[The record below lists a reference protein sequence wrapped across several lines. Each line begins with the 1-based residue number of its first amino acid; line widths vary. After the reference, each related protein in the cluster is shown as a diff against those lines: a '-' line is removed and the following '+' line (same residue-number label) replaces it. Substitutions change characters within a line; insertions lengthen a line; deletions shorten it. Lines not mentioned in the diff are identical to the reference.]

1 MNTQPPVLN
10 PARPEPVEGSTSTS
24 PFGMSPPP
32 FGLSLSKPSPAQAEH
47 ALAPYLSYICDAC
60 GYIYNEADGDPDGG
74 LAPGT
79 RYADIPDDWAC
90 PLCGVTKA
98 DFTPY
103 TPPTLDALRAGMTG
117 HTPVATRGAAGVL
130 IVGAGR
136 AGWQMAEALRAL
148 DADLPITVVTACAGD
163 VYDKPLLSIA
173 MARSTALEAM
183 VKESG
188 AAAAARLNVRLLSH
202 TQAVRICADTKQ
214 LRTTRGNL
222 KYDRLVL
229 AHGAQAA
236 LPPTLPASMCW
247 RINHLAAYQKLR
259 AALGDTPKDVAI
271 VGAGLIGSELANDLA
286 LGGHRITLLDVQTE
300 PLARWSAE
308 GAGSQLLDA
317 WKDLAIRF
325 VGGVQVAQLEQV
337 AGRYRITTTCG
348 QRFAADQVIAAA
360 GLSTPPR
367 LALSADLKWDNG
379 ISVDPASL
387 KTSDGHIHA
396 MGDCIAINGQP
407 SRFIEPIA
415 RQARAIAA
423 DICGAA
429 AAPYEPRSAVV
440 RVKTTS
446 RPLTLH

>member
-1 MNTQPPVLN
+1 MSAPVSV
-10 PARPEPVEGSTSTS
+10 RPEPVEG
-24 PFGMSPPP
+24 
-32 FGLSLSKPSPAQAEH
+32 
-47 ALAPYLSYICDAC
+47 LATYLSYICDAC

-98 DFTPY
+98 DFTLY
-103 TPPTLDALRAGMTG
+103 TPPSLDALRAGMQATA
-117 HTPVATRGAAGVL
+117 PVATRGAAGVL

-148 DADLPITVVTACAGD
+148 DAELPITVVTACAGD
-163 VYDKPLLSIA
+163 VYDKPMLSIA
-173 MARSTALEAM
+173 MARGTAQEAM

-202 TQAVRICADTKQ
+202 THAVRICADTHQ
-214 LRTTRGNL
+214 LRTTRGVL
-222 KYDRLVL
+222 RYERLVL

-236 LPPTLPASMCW
+236 LPPSLPAAMCW

-259 AALGDTPKDVAI
+259 AALGETPKDVAI

-286 LGGHRITLLDVQTE
+286 LGGHRVTLLDVQTE
-300 PLARWSAE
+300 PLARWSTE
-308 GAGSQLLDA
+308 GAGTLLLDA

-360 GLSTPPR
+360 GLATPPR
-367 LALSADLKWDNG
+367 LALSAELKWNNG
-379 ISVDPASL
+379 IAVDPTTM
-387 KTSDGHIHA
+387 KTSHEHIHA

-423 DICGAA
+423 DICDATP
-429 AAPYEPRSAVV
+429 APYEPRSAVV

>member
-1 MNTQPPVLN
+1 MNTPLSKMSLPPFEMN
-10 PARPEPVEGSTSTS
+10 PPQFEL
-24 PFGMSPPP
+24 SPPP
-32 FGLSLSKPSPAQAEH
+32 FGLSLSKPSPTQAES
-47 ALAPYLSYICDAC
+47 AQSPWLSYICDAC

-74 LAPGT
+74 LPPGT

-98 DFTPY
+98 DFTPW
-103 TPPTLDALRAGMTG
+103 TPPSLDTLRAGIT
-117 HTPVATRGAAGVL
+117 HSAPVATRGAAGVL

-148 DADLPITVVTACAGD
+148 DAAMPITIVTACAGD

-173 MARSTALEAM
+173 MARNTALAAM
-183 VKESG
+183 IKESG

-236 LPPTLPASMCW
+236 LPAELPAALCW

-259 AALGDTPKDVAI
+259 TALGDTPKDVAI

-308 GAGSQLLDA
+308 GAGTQLLDA

-360 GLSTPPR
+360 GLATPPR
-367 LALSADLKWDNG
+367 LALSADLTWDNG
-379 ISVDPASL
+379 IAVDAANL
-387 KTSDGHIHA
+387 KTSNKLIHA

-423 DICGAA
+423 DICGAPP
-429 AAPYEPRSAVV
+429 APYEPRAAVV

>member
-1 MNTQPPVLN
+1 MNTLEPG
-10 PARPEPVEGSTSTS
+10 PEPTT
-24 PFGMSPPP
+24 P
-32 FGLSLSKPSPAQAEH
+32 FGLSLSKPPPDVSA
-47 ALAPYLSYICDAC
+47 YLSYICEAC

-103 TPPTLDALRAGMTG
+103 TVPSMDALRAGMTG
-117 HTPVATRGAAGVL
+117 SAQVVTRGEAGVV

-148 DADLPITVVTACAGD
+148 NAALPITVVSNCAGD
-163 VYDKPLLSIA
+163 VYDKPMLSIA
-173 MARSTALEAM
+173 MARGLSPESLAR
-183 VKESG
+183 ESG
-188 AAAAARLNVRLLSH
+188 AAAALRLNVRLMAN
-202 TQAVRICADTKQ
+202 TQAVRICTDTRT
-214 LRTTRGNL
+214 LRTTRGAL

-229 AHGAQAA
+229 AHGAQAVLPPA
-236 LPPTLPASMCW
+236 LPAALCW
-247 RINHLAAYQKLR
+247 RINHLGAYQKLR

-286 LGGHRITLLDVQTE
+286 LGGHRITLLDIQAA
-300 PLARWSAE
+300 PLARWPFESA
-308 GAGSQLLDA
+308 GAPLLEA
-317 WKDLAIRF
+317 WKDLSIHF
-325 VGGVQVAQLEQV
+325 VGGVQVAALEQI
-337 AGRYRITTTCG
+337 AGRYRLTTTCG

-360 GLSTPPR
+360 GLQTPPR
-367 LALSADLKWDNG
+367 LAQSASLTWNNG
-379 ISVDPASL
+379 IAVDAATLRS
-387 KTSDGHIHA
+387 SDERIHA
-396 MGDCIAINGQP
+396 MGDCITIDGQP
-407 SRFIEPIA
+407 SRFIEPIG

-423 DICGAA
+423 DICGATP
-429 AAPYEPRSAVV
+429 APYETRAAVV

>member
-1 MNTQPPVLN
+1 MNTPPFD
-10 PARPEPVEGSTSTS
+10 TST
-24 PFGMSPPP
+24 PP
-32 FGLSLSKPSPAQAEH
+32 FGLSLSKPPPTAVES

-103 TPPTLDALRAGMTG
+103 TPPSLDALRAGLQTS
-117 HTPVATRGAAGVL
+117 TPVATRGAAGVL

-148 DADLPITVVTACAGD
+148 DATLPITLVTACAGD

-188 AAAAARLNVRLLSH
+188 TAAAARLNVHLLSH

-236 LPPTLPASMCW
+236 LPPTLPAALCW

-259 AALGDTPKDVAI
+259 AALGDTPQDVAI

-286 LGGHRITLLDVQTE
+286 LGGHRITLLDVQAE
-300 PLARWSAE
+300 PLARWSSE

-360 GLSTPPR
+360 GLATPPR
-367 LALSADLKWDNG
+367 LALSADLKWNNG
-379 ISVDPASL
+379 IAVDPANL
-387 KTSDGHIHA
+387 KTSNGHIHA

-423 DICGAA
+423 DICGTTP
-429 AAPYEPRSAVV
+429 APYEPRSAVV

>member
-1 MNTQPPVLN
+1 MTAFAPTAVASAVQ
-10 PARPEPVEGSTSTS
+10 
-24 PFGMSPPP
+24 
-32 FGLSLSKPSPAQAEH
+32 
-47 ALAPYLSYICDAC
+47 ALAPWQQYICDAC

-103 TPPTLDALRAGMTG
+103 TAPTLDALRAGMQTS
-117 HTPVATRGAAGVL
+117 TPVATRGASGVV

-148 DADLPITVVTACAGD
+148 DAELPITVVSACAGD
-163 VYDKPLLSIA
+163 VYDKPMLSIA
-173 MARSTALEAM
+173 MARNTALDAM

-188 AAAAARLNVRLLSH
+188 ASAAARLNVRLLSH
-202 TQAVRICADTKQ
+202 THAVRICADTNQ
-214 LRTTRGNL
+214 LRTTRGVL
-222 KYDRLVL
+222 RYERLVL

-236 LPPTLPASMCW
+236 LPPALPAALCW

-259 AALGDTPKDVAI
+259 AALGNVDVTGPKDVTI

-286 LGGHRITLLDVQTE
+286 LGGHRITLLDVQAE

-308 GAGSQLLDA
+308 SAGTQLLEA

-360 GLSTPPR
+360 GLQTPPR
-367 LALSADLKWDNG
+367 LAISADLKWDNG
-379 ISVDPASL
+379 IAVDAANL
-387 KTSDGHIHA
+387 KTSAERIHA

-423 DICGAA
+423 DICGTTP
-429 AAPYEPRSAVV
+429 APYVPRAAVV

-446 RPLTLH
+446 QPLTLH

>member
-1 MNTQPPVLN
+1 MNTSLN
-10 PARPEPVEGSTSTS
+10 TIAAAV
-24 PFGMSPPP
+24 
-32 FGLSLSKPSPAQAEH
+32 Q
-47 ALAPYLSYICDAC
+47 ALAPWQQYICDAC
-60 GYIYNEADGDPDGG
+60 GYVYNEADGDPDGG

-103 TPPTLDALRAGMTG
+103 TPPSLDALRAGLSRSA
-117 HTPVATRGAAGVL
+117 PVATRGAAGVL

-148 DADLPITVVTACAGD
+148 DAALPITVVTACAGD
-163 VYDKPLLSIA
+163 VYDKPMLSIA

-188 AAAAARLNVRLLSH
+188 AAAAARLNVRLISH
-202 TQAVRICADTKQ
+202 TQAVRICTDTKQ

-236 LPPTLPASMCW
+236 LPPALPAALCW

-259 AALGDTPKDVAI
+259 AALGKVDETGPKDVAI

-286 LGGHRITLLDVQTE
+286 LGGHRITLLDVQAE

-317 WKDLAIRF
+317 WKDLAIHF

-337 AGRYRITTTCG
+337 AGRYRITTACG

-367 LALSADLKWDNG
+367 LAQSADLKWNNG
-379 ISVDPASL
+379 ITVDPANL
-387 KTSDGHIHA
+387 KTSVEHIHA

-429 AAPYEPRSAVV
+429 PAPFEPRAAVV

>member
-1 MNTQPPVLN
+1 M
-10 PARPEPVEGSTSTS
+10 
-24 PFGMSPPP
+24 
-32 FGLSLSKPSPAQAEH
+32 QA
-47 ALAPYLSYICDAC
+47 LTPWQQYICDAC
-60 GYIYNEADGDPDGG
+60 GYIYNEAAGDPDGG
-74 LAPGT
+74 LPPGT

-103 TPPTLDALRAGMTG
+103 TPPSLEALRAGMTNS
-117 HTPVATRGAAGVL
+117 TPVATRGAAGVV

-148 DADLPITVVTACAGD
+148 DAALPITVVTACAGD

-188 AAAAARLNVRLLSH
+188 AAAAARLNVRLISH
-202 TQAVRICADTKQ
+202 TQAVRICTDTRQ

-236 LPPTLPASMCW
+236 LPPTLPAALCW

-259 AALGDTPKDVAI
+259 AALGNVDETGPKDIAI

-308 GAGSQLLDA
+308 GAGTQLLDA

-325 VGGVQVAQLEQV
+325 VGGVQVAQLEQIN
-337 AGRYRITTTCG
+337 GRYRITTTCG

-367 LALSADLKWDNG
+367 LALSADLQWDNG
-379 ISVDPASL
+379 IAVDAANL
-387 KTSDGHIHA
+387 KTSNELIHA
-396 MGDCIAINGQP
+396 MGDCIAIHGQP

-429 AAPYEPRSAVV
+429 PAPYEPRAAVV

>member
-1 MNTQPPVLN
+1 
-10 PARPEPVEGSTSTS
+10 
-24 PFGMSPPP
+24 MSGTPSHPP
-32 FGLSLSKPSPAQAEH
+32 FGLSLSKPSPDI
-47 ALAPYLSYICDAC
+47 APYLSYICEAC

-74 LAPGT
+74 LPPGT

-103 TPPTLDALRAGMTG
+103 TAPTMDALRAGMASSA
-117 HTPVATRGAAGVL
+117 PAATRGEAGVV

-148 DADLPITVVTACAGD
+148 DADLPITMVSNCAGD
-163 VYDKPLLSIA
+163 VYDKPMLSIA
-173 MARSTALEAM
+173 MARGLAPELLAR
-183 VKESG
+183 ESG
-188 AAAAARLNVRLLSH
+188 SSAAARVRVRLLAH
-202 TQAVRICADTKQ
+202 THAVRICTDTRA
-214 LRTTRGNL
+214 LRTTRGTF

-236 LPPTLPASMCW
+236 LPATLPAAMCW
-247 RINHLAAYQKLR
+247 RINHLGAYQKLR
-259 AALGDTPKDVAI
+259 AALGDTPKDVTI

-286 LGGHRITLLDVQTE
+286 LGGHRITLLDVQAA
-300 PLARWSAE
+300 PLARWPAESA
-308 GAGSQLLDA
+308 GAPLLQA
-317 WKDLAIRF
+317 WKDLSIRF
-325 VGGVQVAQLEQV
+325 VGSVQVATLEQI
-337 AGRYRITTTCG
+337 AGRYRLTTTCG

-360 GLSTPPR
+360 GLQTPPR
-367 LALSADLKWDNG
+367 LALSAGLAWNNG
-379 ISVDPASL
+379 IAVDAATL
-387 KTSDGHIHA
+387 RTSDDRIHA
-396 MGDCIAINGQP
+396 MGDCIAIDGQP

-423 DICGAA
+423 EICGAPP
-429 AAPYEPRSAVV
+429 APYEPRAAAV

>member
-1 MNTQPPVLN
+1 MNTSLN
-10 PARPEPVEGSTSTS
+10 TIAAAV
-24 PFGMSPPP
+24 
-32 FGLSLSKPSPAQAEH
+32 Q
-47 ALAPYLSYICDAC
+47 ALAPWQQFICDAC

-103 TPPTLDALRAGMTG
+103 TPPSLDALRAGMIG
-117 HTPVATRGAAGVL
+117 SAPVATRGAAGVV

-148 DADLPITVVTACAGD
+148 HTELPITVVTACAGD

-173 MARSTALEAM
+173 MARSTALDAM

-202 TQAVRICADTKQ
+202 THAVRICADTKQ
-214 LRTTRGNL
+214 LRTTRGVL
-222 KYDRLVL
+222 RFDRLVL
-229 AHGAQAA
+229 AHGAQANLPAA
-236 LPPTLPASMCW
+236 LPAALCW
-247 RINHLAAYQKLR
+247 RINDLAAYRQLR
-259 AALGDTPKDVAI
+259 AALGQVDETGPKDVTI

-286 LGGHRITLLDVQTE
+286 LGGHRITLLDVQAE

-308 GAGSQLLDA
+308 GAGTQLLDA
-317 WKDLAIRF
+317 WKDLAIHF
-325 VGGVQVAQLEQV
+325 VGGVQVSQLEQV

-360 GLSTPPR
+360 GLATPPR
-367 LALSADLKWDNG
+367 LAQSAGLLWDNG
-379 ISVDPASL
+379 ISVDPANL
-387 KTSDGHIHA
+387 KTSNEHIHA

-423 DICGAA
+423 DICGATP
-429 AAPYEPRSAVV
+429 APYEPRAAVV

>member
-1 MNTQPPVLN
+1 M
-10 PARPEPVEGSTSTS
+10 STDPSMPLPT
-24 PFGMSPPP
+24 PP
-32 FGLSLSKPSPAQAEH
+32 FGLSLSKPLPTAVES
-47 ALAPYLSYICDAC
+47 ALAPWQQYICDAC

-79 RYADIPDDWAC
+79 RYADIPDDWVC

-103 TPPTLDALRAGMTG
+103 TPPSRDALRAGLA
-117 HTPVATRGAAGVL
+117 HSAPVAPRGAAGVV

-148 DADLPITVVTACAGD
+148 DARLPITVVTACAGD
-163 VYDKPLLSIA
+163 VYDKPILSIA
-173 MARSTALEAM
+173 MARRTAPDAL

-202 TQAVRICADTKQ
+202 THAVRICADTNQ
-214 LRTTRGNL
+214 LRTTRGVL
-222 KYDRLVL
+222 RFDRLVL

-236 LPPTLPASMCW
+236 LPPTLPAALCW

-259 AALGDTPKDVAI
+259 AALGKVDETGPQDIAI

-286 LGGHRITLLDVQTE
+286 LGGHRVTLLDVQTE

-317 WKDLAIRF
+317 WKDLTIRF

-337 AGRYRITTTCG
+337 AGRYRITTACG

-360 GLSTPPR
+360 GLATPPR
-367 LALSADLKWDNG
+367 LAQSADLLWDNG
-379 ISVDPASL
+379 IAVDPANL
-387 KTSDGHIHA
+387 KTSNERIHA
-396 MGDCIAINGQP
+396 MGDCIAVNGQP

-423 DICGAA
+423 DICGTTP
-429 AAPYEPRSAVV
+429 APYEPRAAVV

>member
-1 MNTQPPVLN
+1 M
-10 PARPEPVEGSTSTS
+10 STDPSMPLPT
-24 PFGMSPPP
+24 PP
-32 FGLSLSKPSPAQAEH
+32 FGLSLSKPLPTAVES
-47 ALAPYLSYICDAC
+47 ALAPWQQYICDAC

-103 TPPTLDALRAGMTG
+103 TPPSRDALRAGLA
-117 HTPVATRGAAGVL
+117 HSAPVAPRGAAGVV

-148 DADLPITVVTACAGD
+148 DARLPITVVTACAGD
-163 VYDKPLLSIA
+163 VYDKPMLSIA
-173 MARSTALEAM
+173 MARRTAPDAL

-202 TQAVRICADTKQ
+202 THAVRICADTNQ
-214 LRTTRGNL
+214 LRTTRGVL
-222 KYDRLVL
+222 RFDRLVL

-236 LPPTLPASMCW
+236 LPPTLPAALCW

-259 AALGDTPKDVAI
+259 AALGKVDETGPQDIAI

-286 LGGHRITLLDVQTE
+286 LGGHRVTLLDVQTE

-317 WKDLAIRF
+317 WKDLTIRF

-337 AGRYRITTTCG
+337 AGRYRITTACG

-360 GLSTPPR
+360 GLATPPR
-367 LALSADLKWDNG
+367 LAQSADLLWDNG
-379 ISVDPASL
+379 IAVDPANL
-387 KTSDGHIHA
+387 KTSNERIHA
-396 MGDCIAINGQP
+396 MGDCIAVNGQP

-423 DICGAA
+423 DICGTT
-429 AAPYEPRSAVV
+429 PRPMNRA
-440 RVKTTS
+440 RRWCGS
-446 RPLTLH
+446 RRRRGR

>member
-1 MNTQPPVLN
+1 MNNAPMPAPTPFESSTPAPGPGQPPL
-10 PARPEPVEGSTSTS
+10 GQ
-24 PFGMSPPP
+24 
-32 FGLSLSKPSPAQAEH
+32 SLSKPSPEPAVQ
-47 ALAPYLSYICDAC
+47 ALAPWQRYICDAC

-98 DFTPY
+98 DFTPH
-103 TPPTLDALRAGMTG
+103 TPPSMDALRASIS
-117 HTPVATRGAAGVL
+117 HSAPVATRGAAGVL

-148 DADLPITVVTACAGD
+148 DAEMPITVVTACAGD
-163 VYDKPLLSIA
+163 VYDKPMLSIA
-173 MARSTALEAM
+173 MARSTALEAL

-188 AAAAARLNVRLLSH
+188 AAAAARLAVRLLAH
-202 TQAVRICADTKQ
+202 THAVRICADTQQ
-214 LRTTRGNL
+214 LRTTRGVL
-222 KYDRLVL
+222 RYERLVL

-236 LPPTLPASMCW
+236 LPAALPAALCW

-259 AALGDTPKDVAI
+259 SALGKTEETGPKDVTI

-286 LGGHRITLLDVQTE
+286 LGGHRVTLLDTQPE

-308 GAGSQLLDA
+308 GAGAQLLDA
-317 WKDLAIRF
+317 WKDLAIQF

-337 AGRYRITTTCG
+337 AGRYRITTNCG

-360 GLSTPPR
+360 GLATPPR
-367 LALSADLKWDNG
+367 LAQSANLKWDNG
-379 ISVDPASL
+379 IAVDPANL
-387 KTSDGHIHA
+387 KTSNERIHA

-407 SRFIEPIA
+407 SRFVEPIA

-423 DICGAA
+423 DICGTAPV
-429 AAPYEPRSAVV
+429 PYEPRAAVV

>member
-1 MNTQPPVLN
+1 MNTSLN
-10 PARPEPVEGSTSTS
+10 TIAAAV
-24 PFGMSPPP
+24 
-32 FGLSLSKPSPAQAEH
+32 Q
-47 ALAPYLSYICDAC
+47 ALAPWQQYICDAC
-60 GYIYNEADGDPDGG
+60 GYVYNEADGDPDGG

-103 TPPTLDALRAGMTG
+103 TPPSLDALRAGIT
-117 HTPVATRGAAGVL
+117 HSAPVATRGAAGVL

-148 DADLPITVVTACAGD
+148 DAALPITVVTACAGD
-163 VYDKPLLSIA
+163 VYDKPMLSIA

-202 TQAVRICADTKQ
+202 TQAMRICTDTKQ

-236 LPPTLPASMCW
+236 LPPALPAALCW

-259 AALGDTPKDVAI
+259 AALGKVDETGPKDVAI

-286 LGGHRITLLDVQTE
+286 LGGHRITLLDVQAE

-317 WKDLAIRF
+317 WKDLAIHF

-337 AGRYRITTTCG
+337 AGRYRITTACG

-367 LALSADLKWDNG
+367 LAQSADLKWNNG
-379 ISVDPASL
+379 ITVDPANL
-387 KTSDGHIHA
+387 KTSVEHIHA

-429 AAPYEPRSAVV
+429 PAPFEPRAAVV

>member
-1 MNTQPPVLN
+1 MNTSLN
-10 PARPEPVEGSTSTS
+10 TIAAAV
-24 PFGMSPPP
+24 
-32 FGLSLSKPSPAQAEH
+32 Q
-47 ALAPYLSYICDAC
+47 ALAPWQQYICDAC
-60 GYIYNEADGDPDGG
+60 GYVYNEADGDPDGG

-103 TPPTLDALRAGMTG
+103 TPPSLDALRAGIT
-117 HTPVATRGAAGVL
+117 HSAPVATRGAAGVL

-148 DADLPITVVTACAGD
+148 DAALPITVVTACAGD
-163 VYDKPLLSIA
+163 VYDKPMLSIA

-188 AAAAARLNVRLLSH
+188 AAAAARLNVRLISH
-202 TQAVRICADTKQ
+202 TQAVRICTDTKQ

-236 LPPTLPASMCW
+236 LPPALPAALCW

-259 AALGDTPKDVAI
+259 AALGKVDETGPKDVAI

-286 LGGHRITLLDVQTE
+286 LGGHRITLLDVQAE

-317 WKDLAIRF
+317 WKDLAIHF

-337 AGRYRITTTCG
+337 AGRYRITTACG

-367 LALSADLKWDNG
+367 LAQSADLKWNNG
-379 ISVDPASL
+379 ITVDPANL
-387 KTSDGHIHA
+387 KTSVEHIHA

-429 AAPYEPRSAVV
+429 PAPFEPRAAVV

>member
-1 MNTQPPVLN
+1 MNTPTS
-10 PARPEPVEGSTSTS
+10 EKSTT
-24 PFGMSPPP
+24 PFEMSPPP
-32 FGLSLSKPSPAQAEH
+32 FGLSLSKPSPAQAES

-117 HTPVATRGAAGVL
+117 HTPVAKRGAAGVL

-236 LPPTLPASMCW
+236 LPPTLPAALCW

-379 ISVDPASL
+379 IAVDPANL
-387 KTSDGHIHA
+387 KTSNGHIHA
-396 MGDCIAINGQP
+396 MGDCITINGQP

-429 AAPYEPRSAVV
+429 AAPYEPRAAVV